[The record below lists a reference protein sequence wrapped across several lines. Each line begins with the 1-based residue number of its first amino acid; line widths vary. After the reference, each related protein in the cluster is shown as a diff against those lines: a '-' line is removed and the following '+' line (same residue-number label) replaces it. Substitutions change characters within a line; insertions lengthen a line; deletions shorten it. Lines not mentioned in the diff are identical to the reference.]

1 MNQNLIR
8 VLQVLGDFKK
18 GGVQAEVMW
27 PARLLRPEEVRFDV
41 LLLSDVVGYY
51 ESEFSKYGNIYRIIP
66 PKRKTKIG
74 KFFGL
79 FANHFY
85 VKRELMKL
93 LKNLPKYDAI
103 HGHHT
108 FLNAAVLSA
117 AKKVGIP
124 IRIAHCAVNKPEGK
138 SKNRLLIRFYLF
150 FCRGILNSCATS
162 KFGVTQNAAD
172 YVFGK
177 KKGRMIKNP
186 TLDLTKFDPTLYHR
200 DNPNILT
207 LIMVGS
213 FSTRKNQ
220 SFAIDILD
228 EIKKTGQNCRLKLI
242 GYPRSEKE
250 GYLPKLKEK
259 IKNLNLEDDVEF
271 LPQDSDIPYHMAQSD
286 FLLIPSL
293 QEGLPNVALEAQAM
307 GLPCVISTDVSNDCD
322 CGLCTFLPLDQGALY
337 WSNHLIKE
345 YRDTMGKRKYVD
357 MHEWDNRTVSREY
370 LEIWRGNIK

>member
-1 MNQNLIR
+1 MNQKPIR
-8 VLQVLGDFKK
+8 VLQVIADFKK

-27 PARLLRPEEVRFDV
+27 PARLLSPEEVRFDV

-51 ESEFSKYGNIYRIIP
+51 ETEFSKYGNIYRIIP
-66 PKRKTKIG
+66 IKHKTKIG
-74 KFFGL
+74 KLWDL
-79 FANHFY
+79 FVNHFY
-85 VKRELMKL
+85 VRRELIKL
-93 LKNLPKYDAI
+93 LKSLPKYDAI

-138 SKNRLLIRFYLF
+138 SKNRLFIRFYLSL
-150 FCRGILNSCATS
+150 CRVVLNLCATS

-177 KKGRMIKNP
+177 NKGRMIKNP
-186 TLDLTKFDPTLYHR
+186 TLDLSKFDPTLYHR
-200 DNPNILT
+200 ETPEILT

-213 FSTRKNQ
+213 FSPRKNQ

-228 EIKKTGQNCRLKLI
+228 EIRKTGQNCRLKLI

-259 IKNLNLEDDVEF
+259 IKDLNLEENVDF

-293 QEGLPNVALEAQAM
+293 QEGLPNVALEAQAI

-322 CGLCTFLPLDQGALY
+322 CGLCTFLRLDQGASD
-337 WSNHLIKE
+337 WSNYLLKE

-357 MHEWDNRTVSREY
+357 MREWDNRTVSQEY